1 MKIAVEGCC
10 HGELDK
16 IYETIELL
24 EQKNNIKVDLLI
36 ICGDFQ
42 AVRNKS
48 DMQCMAVPAKYQE
61 VKTFHKYY
69 SGEKKAPILTIFVGG
84 NHEASNYLQE
94 LPYGGWVAPN
104 IYYMGYA
111 GVIQVAGVR
120 IAGCSGIYKGHNA
133 QKGHYEHP
141 PYNEDTK
148 RSAYHVRALEI
159 FRLKQLTR
167 PIKIF
172 VSHDWPRNIWK
183 YGDIHEL
190 LKRKPDF
197 QKDIDDGK
205 LGNPFH
211 EELLY
216 HLKPEFWFAAH
227 LHIKFPAAVQHESS
241 NGQSKVTKFLSL
253 DKCLPRRKFLQVLDI
268 PHDSDKPINI
278 ELDAEWLAIL
288 KSTNHLL
295 NLKRS
300 DKYLPG
306 PGGRERWNFNVT
318 NEEMNSI
325 IEDFGGS
332 LSIPDNFEKSVEV
345 YNPSERN
352 PPSPQTMTNPQTTLL
367 CTMLDLTDPNA
378 VFLCKDSKYDISID
392 GNEDD
397 NVGSDN
403 DEDDDVDDDT
413 EYESFVADSDQS
425 LSFLSSSNADDS
437 IVSLG
442 VSVNVSVDEKDN
454 PKSQNDS
461 EEDSDE
467 EFKAIIQKQK
477 LEQSIDKSTSPSK
490 SSASQSDLDDTDS
503 EFQEITAEQKAKRQL
518 QLTSDRGHVELALP
532 GSDDEELA
540 SLIAEQKKFQTVP
553 DISVEDTPSLTSQDT
568 IPLSQSS
575 PASSGERSDSEVV
588 RATSGLV
595 LGEDKEG
602 RKRSDGSESE
612 ESPQSKKLRVKRRN
626 QSLYESGSEME

>member
-1 MKIAVEGCC
+1 M
-10 HGELDK
+10 
-16 IYETIELL
+16 
-24 EQKNNIKVDLLI
+24 
-36 ICGDFQ
+36 CGDFQ
-42 AVRNKS
+42 AVL
-48 DMQCMAVPAKYQE
+48 
-61 VKTFHKYY
+61 F
-69 SGEKKAPILTIFVGG
+69 GEKKAPILTIFVGG

-111 GVIQVAGVR
+111 GVIQVGGVR
-120 IAGCSGIYKGHNA
+120 IAGCSGIFKGHNA
-133 QKGHYEHP
+133 HKGHYEHP
-141 PYNEDTK
+141 PYNEDAK

-167 PIKIF
+167 PVKIF

-183 YGDIHEL
+183 YGDVHEL

-197 QKDIDDGK
+197 QKDIDDGR

-216 HLKPEFWFAAH
+216 YLKPEYWFAAH
-227 LHIKFPAAVQHESS
+227 LHIKFPAAVQHEASS
-241 NGQSKVTKFLSL
+241 ILKCQSKVTKFLSL
-253 DKCLPRRKFLQVLDI
+253 DKCLPRRKFLQVLDV

-295 NLKRS
+295 NLKRA

-332 LSIPDNFEKSVEV
+332 LTIPDNFEKSVDV

-352 PPSPQTMTNPQTTLL
+352 PPTPQTMTNSQTTLL

-378 VFLCKDSKYDISID
+378 VFLGKDSKYDTSMD
-392 GNEDD
+392 GNVDE

-425 LSFLSSSNADDS
+425 LSFLSSN
-437 IVSLG
+437 
-442 VSVNVSVDEKDN
+442 EKDN
-454 PKSQNDS
+454 PAKSQNDS

-467 EFKAIIQKQK
+467 EFKAIMQKQK

-503 EFQEITAEQKAKRQL
+503 ELQEITAEQKAKRQL

-553 DISVEDTPSLTSQDT
+553 DISVEETPSLVSEDT

-612 ESPQSKKLRVKRRN
+612 ESPQSKKIRVKRN

>member
-1 MKIAVEGCC
+1 
-10 HGELDK
+10 
-16 IYETIELL
+16 
-24 EQKNNIKVDLLI
+24 
-36 ICGDFQ
+36 
-42 AVRNKS
+42 
-48 DMQCMAVPAKYQE
+48 
-61 VKTFHKYY
+61 
-69 SGEKKAPILTIFVGG
+69 
-84 NHEASNYLQE
+84 
-94 LPYGGWVAPN
+94 
-104 IYYMGYA
+104 
-111 GVIQVAGVR
+111 
-120 IAGCSGIYKGHNA
+120 
-133 QKGHYEHP
+133 
-141 PYNEDTK
+141 
-148 RSAYHVRALEI
+148 
-159 FRLKQLTR
+159 
-167 PIKIF
+167 
-172 VSHDWPRNIWK
+172 
-183 YGDIHEL
+183 
-190 LKRKPDF
+190 
-197 QKDIDDGK
+197 
-205 LGNPFH
+205 
-211 EELLY
+211 
-216 HLKPEFWFAAH
+216 
-227 LHIKFPAAVQHESS
+227 
-241 NGQSKVTKFLSL
+241 
-253 DKCLPRRKFLQVLDI
+253 
-268 PHDSDKPINI
+268 
-278 ELDAEWLAIL
+278 
-288 KSTNHLL
+288 
-295 NLKRS
+295 
-300 DKYLPG
+300 
-306 PGGRERWNFNVT
+306 
-318 NEEMNSI
+318 MNSI

-332 LSIPDNFEKSVEV
+332 LTIPDNFEKTVDV

-352 PPSPQTMTNPQTTLL
+352 PPTPQTMTNSQTTLL

-378 VFLCKDSKYDISID
+378 VFLGKDSKYDTSMD
-392 GNEDD
+392 GNVDE

-437 IVSLG
+437 IMSLG

-454 PKSQNDS
+454 PAKSQNDS

-467 EFKAIIQKQK
+467 EFKAIMQKQK

-503 EFQEITAEQKAKRQL
+503 ELQEITAEQKAKRQL

-553 DISVEDTPSLTSQDT
+553 DISVEETPSLVSEDT

-612 ESPQSKKLRVKRRN
+612 ESPQSKKIRVKRN